1 MPSALLRAFLV
12 ALPMLSLSL
21 AQAQPLDQQSFSLC
35 VAKLRKQAQ
44 QAGIPAQVISE
55 SLATVALE
63 PRVVE
68 LDQSQPE
75 FTTSFADYFTRR
87 VSEKRIQQG
96 RQYRTR
102 LAPLL
107 QQLTREYG
115 VPGRYL
121 LAFWGLETNYG
132 SFIGNTPTLNALATL
147 ACDGRRG
154 DYFSKELINALR
166 IIQAGDVSVARMKGS
181 WAGAMGQVQ
190 FMPAIFLRYAVDR
203 NGDGRRDLWGNT
215 EDALASAAHFLQGL
229 GWQREQR
236 WGREVVLPQSFD
248 FSKVGLNQHY
258 PLAQWNALG
267 VRMTNGRPLA
277 ENVDWQA
284 SLVLPSGHR
293 GPAFLVY
300 PNFRVIMGWNHSESY
315 SLAVGRLADR
325 IAGAPPLHQ
334 APVDAP
340 RLDHDQVIQLQQ
352 TLNQQ
357 GLDAGDTDGIL
368 GPGTRDAI
376 ARYQHQHGMIA
387 DGFPDKEVLKALGI
401 L

>member
-1 MPSALLRAFLV
+1 MLPALLRAFL
-12 ALPMLSLSL
+12 ASLL
-21 AQAQPLDQQSFSLC
+21 LFCLQPAQAQALDQQSFSLC

-44 QAGIPAQVISE
+44 QEGIPAQVISD
-55 SLATVALE
+55 SLANAQLD
-63 PRVVE
+63 PKVVE

-96 RQYRTR
+96 QQYRKK

-107 QQLTREYG
+107 KQLTREYG

-147 ACDGRRG
+147 ACEGRRG

-166 IIQAGDVSVARMKGS
+166 IIQAGDVSPAQMKGS

-203 NGDGRRDLWGNT
+203 DGDGRRDLWGNT
-215 EDALASAAHFLQGL
+215 DDALASAAHFLQGL

-236 WGREVVLPQSFD
+236 WGREVLLPKDFD

-258 PLAQWNALG
+258 TLAQWNNLG
-267 VRMTNGRPLA
+267 LRMINGRPLA
-277 ENVDWQA
+277 KDVDWQA
-284 SLVLPSGHR
+284 SLLLPSGHR

-300 PNFRVIMGWNHSESY
+300 PNFRVIMSWNHSEAY

-340 RLDHDQVIQLQQ
+340 RLDHDQVIQLQN

-357 GLDAGDTDGIL
+357 GFDAGEADGIL
-368 GPGTRDAI
+368 GPGTRNAI
-376 ARYQHQHGMIA
+376 ARYQQQHGMIA
-387 DGFPDKEVLKALGI
+387 DGFPDQAVLKALGI